1 MHTVATAII
10 MRHARA
16 LEQKPGEHDFDRV
29 LAPRGIEEAHAIGRW
44 LYEHQPRLGSVISS
58 PAARARMTGV
68 AVLAAWGACAPA
80 ITWEPALYLAELP
93 VLIETLEYASAA
105 PSAGPTLLIGH
116 NPGLE
121 ELLEHLL
128 SDKNNVSS
136 FDLSMPTAAVFIL
149 EVRREE
155 ATIRR
160 GSGIIRARMCPA
172 RLRGK

>member
-44 LYEHQPRLGSVISS
+44 LYEHEPRLGAVISS

-68 AVLAAWGACAPA
+68 AVLAAWGARAPP

-93 VLIETLEYASAA
+93 VLIETLECASA
-105 PSAGPTLLIGH
+105 SPTLLVGH

-128 SDKNNVSS
+128 SAESNGSG
-136 FDLSMPTAAVFIL
+136 FDLSMPTAAVYIL

-155 ATIRR
+155 AVIRR
-160 GSGIIRARMCPA
+160 GSGTIRARMCPA
-172 RLRGK
+172 RLGGR

>member
-93 VLIETLEYASAA
+93 VLIETLEYASA
-105 PSAGPTLLIGH
+105 GPTLLIGH

-128 SDKNNVSS
+128 SDKNNVSG

-160 GSGIIRARMCPA
+160 GSGIIRAHNRPA